1 MLEQFPPQPDDTAEI
16 VAVPAGRPIALLV
29 SAAVVAIGVLIG
41 VGFLAFGGLGN
52 ASGASST
59 LGLPA
64 ISPDASAPPSIAAPS
79 TSPLNEPTAEPT
91 TTAAPTPVT
100 AMPTLTPTTLPAVA
114 VSIANATMKPPTYQ
128 GADCPGSTTA
138 VATVVVSGP
147 VTITYRWATAA
158 VASPPGG
165 TASFTF
171 GTAGSHQ
178 FSHPFTDITTPN
190 GQLNAAFVI
199 VTPVARRTSMSYTQK
214 CGASAS
220 KITPKI
226 TKSPPAL
233 TCSVT
238 FTSTMHAGVGPMTVK
253 YHWKFT
259 GPGPGN
265 ETSSLSFGRGG
276 GTQTVASAPRTLA
289 NGNKITATLILDSP
303 VHFQTATVTAACP

>member
-64 ISPDASAPPSIAAPS
+64 ISPDASAPPS
-79 TSPLNEPTAEPT
+79 
-91 TTAAPTPVT
+91 
-100 AMPTLTPTTLPAVA
+100 
-114 VSIANATMKPPTYQ
+114 
-128 GADCPGSTTA
+128 
-138 VATVVVSGP
+138 
-147 VTITYRWATAA
+147 ITYRWATAA